1 MTDRVGEGC
10 DPELPTLARVVDLEE
25 VQWHFGRGLP
35 RLAGER
41 GFIHLRGIR
50 MTRLKPG
57 RRAVLEYDVEVERPD
72 RPPEHATLVGKVR
85 RHRSGESAF
94 QLLVRLSGAG
104 FAADCA
110 DGISVPEP
118 IGVVAPLQLW
128 LQRKVPGHQAT
139 DLLSGPDRVAL
150 ARRIAAAAHK
160 LHQAGVPPIRRHTMA
175 DELRVLSERL
185 ALVAR
190 AEPGW
195 ARRIERLLEASRRR
209 AAATPTLASRGVHR
223 DFYADQVLVDGTR
236 LWLLDFDLYCEADPA
251 LDIGN
256 FCGHV
261 TEQSLRTLG
270 DPAALADVEAALEER
285 FVELTGE
292 AARPAVRAYAVLT
305 LVRHIQLSTQ
315 FADRRAC
322 TGRLLELCEERLGV
336 APQSRFASA

>member
-1 MTDRVGEGC
+1 VIDRVGDGR
-10 DPELPTLARVVDLEE
+10 DPDVPTLARALNLHE
-25 VQWHFGRGLP
+25 VQRHFGRGVP

-41 GFIHLRGIR
+41 GFVHVRAVR

-72 RPPEHATLVGKVR
+72 RPPEQATLVGKVSR
-85 RHRSGESAF
+85 RRSGESAF
-94 QLLVRLSGAG
+94 QLLVRLWDAG

-110 DGISVPEP
+110 DGVSVPEP
-118 IGVVAPLQLW
+118 VGVVAPLQLW
-128 LQRKVPGHQAT
+128 LQRKVSGRQAT
-139 DLLSGPDRVAL
+139 DLLPGPDRAAL

-160 LHQAGVPPIRRHTMA
+160 LHQAGVPPTRRHTMA
-175 DELRVLSERL
+175 DELRILHERL

-195 ARRIERLLEASRRR
+195 AIRIERLLEASGRR
-209 AAATPTLASRGVHR
+209 AAATPTLGSRGVHR
-223 DFYADQVLVDGTR
+223 DFYADQVLVDGAR

-251 LDIGN
+251 LDTGN

-315 FADRRAC
+315 FADRRPY
-322 TGRLLELCEERLGV
+322 TGRLLELCEERLGL
-336 APQSRFASA
+336 AAQPRLASA